1 MTKRRGGSRLG
12 RAVRTLF
19 GPSRTTKS
27 HNQVR
32 YKHIYFD
39 QRTYGGI
46 AMLAMYRQQS
56 TTAGANELMRSAIAI
71 EMGEI
76 IRQANQE
83 ELARREQGLP
93 PDKPNKFIQELRRRA
108 REQGHDVG
116 GFI

>member
-1 MTKRRGGSRLG
+1 MTKKRGGSRLG

-39 QRTYGGI
+39 QPTYDGI
-46 AMLAMYRQQS
+46 ALLAMYRAQS
-56 TTAGANELMRSAIAI
+56 ITARANDLMRRAIAL
-71 EMGEI
+71 EMGDI
-76 IRQANQE
+76 IRKANQE

-93 PDKPNKFIQELRRRA
+93 PGKPNRLIQELRRRA
-108 REQGHDVG
+108 REHGKDVS